1 MDEIRLQRIDEERNM
16 RRFYIIRR
24 DWQLSLFG
32 GKTLT
37 LIHGRIGRW
46 SVQKTVCFPDEKV
59 LDATLASLLKIRAGR
74 SYLSGNRPLSS
85 QGQPLYPL

>member
-1 MDEIRLQRIDEERNM
+1 MEEIRLQKIDEKRNM
-16 RRFYIIRR
+16 RRFYIIRK

-46 SVQKTVCFPDEKV
+46 SVQKTVCLQDEKV
-59 LDATLASLLKIRAGR
+59 LDTVLSKILKIRAKRFYRGTR
-74 SYLSGNRPLSS
+74 
-85 QGQPLYPL
+85 

>member
-1 MDEIRLQRIDEERNM
+1 MEEIRLQRVDEKKNM
-16 RRFYIIRR
+16 RRFYIIRK

-46 SVQKTVCFPDEKV
+46 SVQKTVW
-59 LDATLASLLKIRAGR
+59 LGDATTLQKRVDSIVKARR
-74 SYLSGNRPLSS
+74 NHHYTEE
-85 QGQPLYPL
+85 

>member
-16 RRFYIIRR
+16 WRFYIIRK

-32 GKTLT
+32 EKTLT

-46 SVQKTVCFPDEKV
+46 SVQKTVCLQDEKV
-59 LDATLASLLKIRAGR
+59 LEAVLSKILKIRAKRFYRGTR
-74 SYLSGNRPLSS
+74 
-85 QGQPLYPL
+85 